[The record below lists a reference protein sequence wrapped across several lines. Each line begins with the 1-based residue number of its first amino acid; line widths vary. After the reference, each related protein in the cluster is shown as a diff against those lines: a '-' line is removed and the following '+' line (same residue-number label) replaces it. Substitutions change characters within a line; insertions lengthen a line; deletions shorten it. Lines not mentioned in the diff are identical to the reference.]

1 MIEWKLYKPKL
12 FPSTYVELDDYF
24 DSMKMLRTIKN
35 SENRL
40 GYVTVGYIDDISRTF
55 ILGSSSNKRYL
66 DLLEDGK
73 VD

>member
-1 MIEWKLYKPKL
+1 MIEWKVYKQTVV
-12 FPSTYVELDDYF
+12 PSLASLNDYF

-40 GYVTVGYIDDISRTF
+40 GYVTVGYIEDISRIF